1 MYEYKYVRLK
11 ATGLMVTELKGSR
24 AAIDQHAAEGWRY
37 AGWIP
42 VTVGAWDGA
51 MAQVDLIFERE
62 V

>member
-37 AGWIP
+37 EGWIP
-42 VTVGAWDGA
+42 VTVGA
-51 MAQVDLIFERE
+51 
-62 V
+62 